1 MNTIARISALA
12 AVEAREVMAL
22 RVVACPPS
30 AALTEVATLMSVH
43 QVHAVVVEAG
53 APGLITARDVVR
65 AALAG
70 ATTAAEAEA
79 VADEPSAVS
88 TYDTLQTVAER
99 MVDDHV
105 AHVLVRERGADQVRG
120 VVSSF
125 DIAAVLAGHDPR
137 AARIPRPAPARPAIS
152 VGRLDRHTVADVM
165 HRGVIACPATAPL
178 ADVAAALVE
187 RRTHTAMVAR
197 DGGWA
202 FVTDMDVVA
211 GALREEPAPTAGE
224 MASREL
230 AKVRFDATLELAASV
245 VAESRAGHVVAVD
258 GEGFPIGVVS
268 TLDLVGVIAAG
279 DVGSAST
286 PASGGR
292 RSATGVVA

>member
-1 MNTIARISALA
+1 MNKIARISALA
-12 AVEAREVMAL
+12 TVEAGEVMAPRL
-22 RVVACPPS
+22 VACPPS
-30 AALTEVATLMSVH
+30 TALTEVATLMSVH
-43 QVHAVVVEAG
+43 QVHAVVVDAVT
-53 APGLITARDVVR
+53 PGLITARDVVR
-65 AALAG
+65 AVLAG
-70 ATTAAEAEA
+70 ATNAAETHAG
-79 VADEPSAVS
+79 EPASVS

-99 MVDDHV
+99 MVDHHV
-105 AHVLVRERGADQVRG
+105 GHVLVHERGEGQVRG

-125 DIAAVLAGHDPR
+125 DIAAVLAGHEPR

-197 DGGWA
+197 EGGWA

-224 MASREL
+224 MASRGL

-286 PASGGR
+286 PASGAR
-292 RSATGVVA
+292 RPASEVVA

>member
-1 MNTIARISALA
+1 
-12 AVEAREVMAL
+12 
-22 RVVACPPS
+22 
-30 AALTEVATLMSVH
+30 
-43 QVHAVVVEAG
+43 
-53 APGLITARDVVR
+53 
-65 AALAG
+65 
-70 ATTAAEAEA
+70 
-79 VADEPSAVS
+79 
-88 TYDTLQTVAER
+88 
-99 MVDDHV
+99 MVDHQV
-105 AHVLVRERGADQVRG
+105 AHVLVHERGDCQVRG

-125 DIAAVLAGHDPR
+125 DIAAVLAGHKPR

-197 DGGWA
+197 EGGWA

-224 MASREL
+224 MASRGL

-279 DVGSAST
+279 DGGSASM
-286 PASGGR
+286 PASGAR
-292 RSATGVVA
+292 RSATEVVA

>member
-1 MNTIARISALA
+1 
-12 AVEAREVMAL
+12 
-22 RVVACPPS
+22 
-30 AALTEVATLMSVH
+30 MSVH
-43 QVHAVVVEAG
+43 QVHAVVVEPA

-65 AALAG
+65 GVLAG
-70 ATTAAEAEA
+70 ATSAAEALA
-79 VADEPSAVS
+79 GEPAFVS

-99 MVDDHV
+99 MVDHQV
-105 AHVLVRERGADQVRG
+105 AHVLVHEPGDCQVRG

-125 DIAAVLAGHDPR
+125 DIAAVLAGHEPR

-152 VGRLDRHTVADVM
+152 VGRLDRHIVADVM

-197 DGGWA
+197 EGGWA

-211 GALREEPAPTAGE
+211 GALRQEPAPTAGE
-224 MASREL
+224 MASRGL
-230 AKVRFDATLELAASV
+230 ARVRFDATLELAASV

-258 GEGFPIGVVS
+258 GAGFPIGVVS

-279 DVGSAST
+279 NVGSAPT
-286 PASGGR
+286 PASGAR
-292 RSATGVVA
+292 RSA

>member
-22 RVVACPPS
+22 RLVACPPS
-30 AALTEVATLMSVH
+30 AALAEVATLMSVH
-43 QVHAVVVEAG
+43 QVHAVVVESG

-65 AALAG
+65 AVLAG
-70 ATTAAEAEA
+70 GTRAAEA
-79 VADEPSAVS
+79 VAGEPSGVS

-105 AHVLVRERGADQVRG
+105 AHVLVRERGEGQVRG

-125 DIAAVLAGHDPR
+125 DIAAVLAGHEPR
-137 AARIPRPAPARPAIS
+137 TARIPRPAPARPAIS

-178 ADVAAALVE
+178 ADVAAAFVE
-187 RRTHTAMVAR
+187 RRTHTAMVACE
-197 DGGWA
+197 GGWA

-211 GALREEPAPTAGE
+211 GALREEPAPTAGQ
-224 MASREL
+224 MASRGL

-268 TLDLVGVIAAG
+268 TLDQVGVIAAG
-279 DVGSAST
+279 DIGSAST
-286 PASGGR
+286 PVSGGR
-292 RSATGVVA
+292 RSAT

>member
-12 AVEAREVMAL
+12 TVEAGEVMAPRL
-22 RVVACPPS
+22 VACPPS

-43 QVHAVVVEAG
+43 QVHAVVVEAA

-65 AALAG
+65 AVLAG
-70 ATTAAEAEA
+70 ARSAAEARTG
-79 VADEPSAVS
+79 EPASVS
-88 TYDTLQTVAER
+88 THDTLQTVAER
-99 MVDDHV
+99 MVDHHV
-105 AHVLVRERGADQVRG
+105 AHVLVHEPGERQVRG
-120 VVSSF
+120 VVSTF
-125 DIAAVLAGHDPR
+125 DIAAVLAGHEPR
-137 AARIPRPAPARPAIS
+137 VARIPRPAPARPAIS
-152 VGRLDRHTVADVM
+152 VGRLDRHTVADIV

-197 DGGWA
+197 EGGWG

-224 MASREL
+224 MASREV

-245 VAESRAGHVVAVD
+245 LVESRAGHVVAVD
-258 GEGFPIGVVS
+258 GQGFPIGVVS

-279 DVGSAST
+279 DVGSPLT
-286 PASGGR
+286 PAPGAP
-292 RSATGVVA
+292 RSATEAVA

>member
-1 MNTIARISALA
+1 MNKIARISALA
-12 AVEAREVMAL
+12 AVEAGEVMAPRL
-22 RVVACPPS
+22 VACPPS

-65 AALAG
+65 AVLAG
-70 ATTAAEAEA
+70 ATSAAEA
-79 VADEPSAVS
+79 VAGEPSAVS

-99 MVDDHV
+99 MVEDHV
-105 AHVLVRERGADQVRG
+105 AHVLVRERGEGQVRG

-125 DIAAVLAGHDPR
+125 DIAAVLAGHKPR

-197 DGGWA
+197 EGGWA

-211 GALREEPAPTAGE
+211 GALRAEPAPTAGE
-224 MASREL
+224 MASRGL

-258 GEGFPIGVVS
+258 REGFPIGVVS

-279 DVGSAST
+279 DVRSAST
-286 PASGGR
+286 PASGAR
-292 RSATGVVA
+292 RPATEVVA